1 MNLKPSEAT
10 HQELEKKLKAVY
22 RPGGRAREYSE
33 WALNLSLGCT
43 HGCKYCYAP
52 KVVRR
57 SREEFHSSAPIR
69 NGIFPKLEHDLELMR
84 DAGIGDRVLLCFT
97 TDPYCTP
104 EMTRAT
110 RRALEMFLKYNVPFQ
125 VLTKWGKRAIH
136 DLELYR
142 ECDAFGTTLTFDDP
156 EDSEYHE
163 PNAAPPH
170 ERYEAIQA
178 ASDRGIYTWVSFEP
192 VLDEGQTEYLFR
204 KTVPYV
210 DLYKIGMTNH
220 GYPHTVKDW
229 CAFGHRMAQLCEQ
242 YGKAYYLKEDLRKKM
257 AKSTT

>member
-1 MNLKPSEAT
+1 MT
-10 HQELEKKLKAVY
+10 MLEKQLKAVY
-22 RPGGRAREYSE
+22 RPRGRAIEYSE

-52 KVVRR
+52 RVVHK
-57 SREEFHSSAPIR
+57 SKEEFYAAAPIR
-69 NGIFPKLEHDLELMR
+69 NGIFKKLEHDLELMR
-84 DAGIGDRVLLCFT
+84 DAGIQDRVLLCFT
-97 TDPYCTP
+97 TDPYCTL
-104 EMTRAT
+104 EMAMAT
-110 RRALEMFLKYNVPFQ
+110 RRAIEMFLKYDVPFQ
-125 VLTKWGKRAIH
+125 ILTKGGRRAIH

-170 ERYEAIQA
+170 ERYEAIQS
-178 ASDRGIYTWVSFEP
+178 ASDRGIFVWVSFEP
-192 VLDEGQTEYLFR
+192 VLDDEQTEYLFR

-210 DLYKIGMTNH
+210 DLYKIGTTNY

-229 CAFGHRMAQLCEQ
+229 GVFGKRMIELCDK
-242 YGKAYYLKEDLRKKM
+242 YGKAYYIKEDLQKEM
-257 AKSTT
+257 MMLL